1 MRDNEL
7 TRFID
12 SMAWLLD
19 DEPKIRRY
27 FEVNGKEIIND
38 FKEKDEPKPKKEN
51 TSPTNPFKGC
61 IADDKEAQRFAHP
74 HTIKRVIINPPAVI
88 ILWGDDTKTIAKCED
103 GEKFDAEKGF
113 AIAVA
118 KHFVGNTNFREM
130 LDTFIWDEEDCD
142 NND

>member
-27 FEVNGKEIIND
+27 FEINGKEIIND
-38 FKEKDEPKPKKEN
+38 FEEKPKKEN

-61 IADDKEAQRFAHP
+61 IADDKEAQRFAHS
-74 HTIKRVIINPPAVI
+74 HTIKRVIINAPAVI

-103 GEKFDAEKGF
+103 MDTFDAEKGF
-113 AIAVA
+113 AIALA
-118 KHFVGNTNFREM
+118 KKFVGNERFRNM
-130 LDTFIWDEEDCD
+130 LEKYVWEVE
-142 NND
+142 